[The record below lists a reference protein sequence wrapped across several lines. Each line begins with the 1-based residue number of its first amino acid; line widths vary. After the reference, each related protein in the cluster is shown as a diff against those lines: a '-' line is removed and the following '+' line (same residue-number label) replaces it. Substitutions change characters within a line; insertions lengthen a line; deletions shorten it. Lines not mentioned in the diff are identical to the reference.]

1 MNAQSRG
8 VSRGGLSSTLTAT
21 TGAYS
26 PVAASDMSQTK
37 EEAPAAEACLLSRFQ
52 VAWATAATRIRAR
65 AVALTGAAPGPGPGS
80 RLTGAPG
87 VGNGGPWRFL
97 SGQVGPPRRLA
108 PLGPAASS

>member
-1 MNAQSRG
+1 MPAMNTQSRR

-37 EEAPAAEACLLSRFQ
+37 EEAPAAAACLLNRFQ
-52 VAWATAATRIRAR
+52 VAWARAATRMRAR

-80 RLTGAPG
+80 R
-87 VGNGGPWRFL
+87 R
-97 SGQVGPPRRLA
+97 
-108 PLGPAASS
+108 AAAQGMAN